1 MEMEKERE
9 YGGIK
14 LINTRLKS
22 VTPKMPW
29 LISLITDEG
38 LGYHLRVF
46 RALVGEQR
54 GGGLRPKDIIL
65 IGILS
70 IPLSTHERAFG
81 LQLRG
86 GAKRMPRS
94 FGTGLRFPCVII
106 Q

>member
-22 VTPKMPW
+22 MTPKVHW
-29 LISLITDEG
+29 LISLMTDEI

-54 GGGLRPKDIIL
+54 GRDFGLKTLYLLTGPISHVAWTSRV
-65 IGILS
+65 ILS
-70 IPLSTHERAFG
+70 
-81 LQLRG
+81 
-86 GAKRMPRS
+86 
-94 FGTGLRFPCVII
+94 VY
-106 Q
+106 

>member
-54 GGGLRPKDIIL
+54 GGDFALKTL
-65 IGILS
+65 Y
-70 IPLSTHERAFG
+70 
-81 LQLRG
+81 
-86 GAKRMPRS
+86 
-94 FGTGLRFPCVII
+94 
-106 Q
+106 